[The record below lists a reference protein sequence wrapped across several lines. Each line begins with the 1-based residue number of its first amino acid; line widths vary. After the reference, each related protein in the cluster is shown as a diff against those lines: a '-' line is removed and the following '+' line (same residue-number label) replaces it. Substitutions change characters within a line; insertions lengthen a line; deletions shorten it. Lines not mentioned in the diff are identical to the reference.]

1 MIRRFPALVVALWL
15 LAAVAPARAQ
25 TQQGPSGSDAQPQ
38 QGKNGPEAQ
47 PAAKSVESTPATN
60 PPQEAPA
67 PKKETKPHKVFTNE
81 DVEGKGAA
89 MYPSSADFVDL
100 NAINECDRYC
110 FEQVRQASHIP
121 PGMSPNW
128 KYALLDGIE
137 KVRGDAAWQTILAQ
151 LASIKGKYCSL
162 EAEKNAALAR
172 QAGSGTV
179 TEGEISIEEA
189 YERKIR
195 ALQAET
201 AGVYERAEPIHR
213 KYTGA
218 VVQFMT
224 LQQQRIANIACP
236 AARPAFDPP
245 DDPDDP

>member
-1 MIRRFPALVVALWL
+1 MMRRFPALVVALWL
-15 LAAVAPARAQ
+15 FATLSPARAQ
-25 TQQGPSGSDAQPQ
+25 AQQG
-38 QGKNGPEAQ
+38 QGGPEAQ
-47 PAAKSVESTPATN
+47 PAPKPAEPTPAAN
-60 PPQEAPA
+60 PPQDASA

-81 DVEGKGAA
+81 DIEGKGAA
-89 MYPSSADFVDL
+89 MYPSSADFIDL

-121 PGMSPNW
+121 PGSSPSW

-137 KVRGDAAWQTILAQ
+137 KVRADAAWQAILAQ

-162 EAEKNAALAR
+162 EAEKNVALAR
-172 QAGSGTV
+172 HAGPGTV
-179 TEGEISIEEA
+179 TEGEIFTEEA

-201 AGVYERAEPIHR
+201 MAVYERAEPLHR
-213 KYTGA
+213 KYSGA

-224 LQQQRIANIACP
+224 IQQQRIANVTCP
-236 AARPAFDPP
+236 PVRPADDPP